1 MNEQTSFKQGQSS
14 ENVTTLLKCVQ
25 SADPGSPHVD
35 EDEMGVSWGHELFRA
50 GGISLSSSLAS
61 WQDIGS
67 VETAFMLVA
76 AAIKTS
82 QEARLMCANAGT
94 PKTAGYIS
102 DVYLEK
108 ILESIETCW
117 VGTGGV
123 CFQVSFSCSL
133 LF

>member
-1 MNEQTSFKQGQSS
+1 MNKQSSFKQGQSS
-14 ENVTTLLKCVQ
+14 KNVTTLLKRVQ
-25 SADPGSPHVD
+25 SADPGSPDVD
-35 EDEMGVSWGHELFRA
+35 KEEMGVSWGHELFMA

-82 QEARLMCANAGT
+82 QEVCLMCANART

-117 VGTGGV
+117 VGAGGV
-123 CFQVSFSCSL
+123 HFLFSLSFLL